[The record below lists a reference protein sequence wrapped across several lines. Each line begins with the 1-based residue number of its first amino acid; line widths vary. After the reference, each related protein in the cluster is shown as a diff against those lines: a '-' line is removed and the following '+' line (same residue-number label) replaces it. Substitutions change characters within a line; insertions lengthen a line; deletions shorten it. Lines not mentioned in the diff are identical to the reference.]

1 MSHDRWQQ
9 HNITFA
15 GRASAQRAVCE
26 RITPALVAA
35 EQDGQLTGWWFMNKQ
50 PWPLRYRADQP
61 SPAVEAVLSDLVQ
74 EGGPVVSWLP
84 CVYEPETEAFG
95 GIDAME
101 VAHELFH
108 RDSRHLLTHRP
119 GPESLG
125 RRETAVL
132 LASAMMRAAGLDWFE
147 QGDVWAKVAALR
159 PPTGRPPSERADEL
173 ARAMRKLMTVD
184 AHCLCRPGGPL
195 AGNHGWVDAFERSGA
210 QLAALAG
217 RGALTRGLRAVIA
230 HHTIFH
236 SNRAGLLRDDQSAMS
251 DIAREV
257 VMGTNDHTTPSAE
270 AAASGTRTPHR
281 ANDTITTV
289 ASADAPTA
297 DAEHLRDALVDG
309 LRAQGHARRPAV
321 ENALRTVPRH
331 VFVPDTSLEDAYADA
346 PVHIK
351 YDTDGTSISCASQP
365 SVVALMLDQLDVRP
379 GERILEIGAGTGYN
393 AALLARLS
401 GESGHVTTLDVDDD
415 LVAGAR
421 AHLAAA
427 GIGNVTAV
435 TCDGALGH
443 AEGAPYD
450 RIVATVGAHGV
461 PHAWLRQLT
470 PGGRLLVPQRL
481 KGTVSRSIAYEQR
494 DGRWVSLGSEMNTF
508 MPLRRGVADDAR
520 RAIPLSTDGTV
531 RLQAPAGQD
540 VDAEALT
547 GVLYQPRTEEW
558 TGMTVRGMESPEWME
573 LFVSCSLPSGLIRM
587 LFPRTAKGTL
597 LTEDPYPSSSAVVD
611 KGAVAYLARRVSER
625 KTPEGG
631 KLWEFGVIGH
641 GPGSDELVARVADAV
656 RTWDR
661 EYRDREA
668 TFELHPVDA
677 PTTEPSPGLFT
688 LDTPLNRIVVDW
700 R

>member
-1 MSHDRWQQ
+1 MPPDRWQQ

-15 GRASAQRAVCE
+15 DRESAQRAIAD
-26 RITPALVAA
+26 RIAPVLLAA

-50 PWPLRYRADQP
+50 PWPLRYRADEP
-61 SPAVEAVLSDLVQ
+61 SPAVEAMLSDLVQ
-74 EGGPVVSWLP
+74 DGAVVSWLP

-95 GIDAME
+95 GTEAME

-108 RDSRHLLTHRP
+108 QDSRHLLTHQP
-119 GPESLG
+119 GPEYLG

-159 PPTGRPPSERADEL
+159 PVTGHPPAERAAEL
-173 ARAMRKLMTVD
+173 VPAMRKLMTVD
-184 AHCLCRPGGPL
+184 AHGLCRPSGPL
-195 AGNHGWVDAFERSGA
+195 AGHGGWVAAFERAGTELVS
-210 QLAALAG
+210 LAD
-217 RGALTRGLRAVIA
+217 RGALVRGLRAVIA

-236 SNRAGLLRDDQSAMS
+236 SNRAGLRGDDQSAMS

-257 VMGTNDHTTPSAE
+257 VMGTSDNAALSALSGE
-270 AAASGTRTPHR
+270 AATDADGVHGEH
-281 ANDTITTV
+281 DTIAT
-289 ASADAPTA
+289 PTA
-297 DAEHLRDALVDG
+297 DAERLRNALVDQ
-309 LRAQGHARRPAV
+309 LRADGHARTPAV
-321 ENALRTVPRH
+321 EHALRTVPRH
-331 VFVPDTSLEDAYADA
+331 VFVPDASLEDAYANA

-365 SVVALMLDQLDVRP
+365 GVVALMLDQLDVRP
-379 GERILEIGAGTGYN
+379 GDRILELGAGTGYN
-393 AALLARLS
+393 AALLAHLT

-415 LVAGAR
+415 LVEDAR

-435 TCDGALGH
+435 TRDGALGH

-450 RIVATVGAHGV
+450 RIIATVGAHGV
-461 PHAWLRQLT
+461 PHAWLRQLA

-508 MPLRRGVADDAR
+508 MPLRRGIADDDR
-520 RAIPLSTDGTV
+520 RVIPLSTDGTV
-531 RLQAPAGQD
+531 RLQAPAGHGQHT
-540 VDAEALT
+540 DADALV
-547 GVLYQPRTEEW
+547 GALYQPRTEEW
-558 TGMTVRGMESPEWME
+558 TGMTVRAMESPEWME
-573 LFVSCSLPSGLIRM
+573 LFVACSLPSGLIRM
-587 LFPRTAKGTL
+587 LFPQGAKGTL
-597 LTEDPYPSSSAVVD
+597 LAEDPYPSSTAAVD
-611 KGAVAYLARRVSER
+611 KGAVTYLARRLSER

-641 GPGSDELVARVADAV
+641 GPGGDELAAKVAEAI

-661 EYRDREA
+661 EYRGREA
-668 TFELHPVDA
+668 TFEIQPLDA
-677 PTTEPSPGLFT
+677 PAIEQRPGLFA